1 METKQRR
8 RKKIKRYRYFGLVRV
23 NGLLVKD
30 EWYFKT
36 SASSPS
42 VALMKLYMVYKNMY
56 NLDNSDDVELYRVY
70 LADLDD
76 KRKGETFI

>member
-1 METKQRR
+1 MEKKQRT

-23 NGLLVKD
+23 NGLLIED
-30 EWYFKT
+30 SWYFKT

-42 VALMKLYMVYKNMY
+42 VALMKLYIVYKTMY
-56 NLDNSDDVELYRVY
+56 NLDKSDDVELYGVY